1 MIQSKRRPERIA
13 LRVHKGCLVPADG
26 ISQQRLRARN
36 YRLNDI
42 VFAEIRKP
50 RNPKFH
56 RLAHQLGTVLAE
68 NIAAFEGMGPH
79 DVLKKLQREANIAC
93 EEVAA
98 EIPGLGEIKIRNPV
112 SLSFESMEEGEF
124 RQVIGAMCAHVSAK
138 YWPGMSPEQIELMAS
153 VYVEPT

>member
-56 RLAHQLGTVLAE
+56 RLAHQLGTILVE
-68 NIAAFEGMGPH
+68 NLDDFAGKNAH
-79 DVLKKLQREANIAC
+79 QALKKVQLDGNIAC
-93 EEVAA
+93 EESLA
-98 EIPGLGEIKIRNPV
+98 ILPGVGVMQVLTPT
-112 SLSFESMEEGEF
+112 SLAFDQMDELEF
-124 RQVIGAMCAHVSAK
+124 RDFMAAACAHISKK
-138 YWPGMSPEQIELMAS
+138 YWPGMSAEQIELMAS

>member
-1 MIQSKRRPERIA
+1 MIQPKRRPERIA

-56 RLAHQLGTVLAE
+56 RLAHQLGIVLAE

-93 EEVAA
+93 EEVVA
-98 EIPGLGEIKIRNPV
+98 EIPGLGEIKIRQPL
-112 SLSFESMEEGEF
+112 SLSFESLEEGEF

-153 VYVEPT
+153 VYVDPT

>member
-56 RLAHQLGTVLAE
+56 RLAHALGSILVE
-68 NIAAFEGMGPH
+68 NLDDFAGNDAH
-79 DVLKKLQREANIAC
+79 QALKKVQLDADIAC
-93 EEVAA
+93 EESLAIVPCVGVMRVLTP
-98 EIPGLGEIKIRNPV
+98 I
-112 SLSFESMEEGEF
+112 SLSFESMDEVEF
-124 RQVIGAMCAHVSAK
+124 RRVLGAMCVHIAQK
-138 YWPGMSPEQIELMAS
+138 YWPHMSAAQVEQMAS